1 MFMADY
7 NSDAIISDPLTSRA
21 DTELIH
27 AQSKKLYEHFKDR
40 GSQPRPHMF
49 DNECYSLMNKFIS

>member
-1 MFMADY
+1 MVMEDY

-27 AQSKKLYEHFKDR
+27 AQSKNYMSTSRIGAYNHAPIC
-40 GSQPRPHMF
+40 ST
-49 DNECYSLMNKFIS
+49 MNATP